1 MNLIENIQR
10 ISTLISEDKKGDTIR
25 TMIDKMGVADTI
37 KIMLKEEIKKDLS
50 PILENLLNKML
61 VNKNQD
67 IICRVKVKHP
77 DNRTKLPHSDNTYL
91 HYRVDII
98 FIGGYGTKHCPVTQA
113 VQQRYDSLIDDMWNI
128 VYDFTG
134 KSIDIFAKIVN
145 ECE

>member
-1 MNLIENIQR
+1 MKLQ
-10 ISTLISEDKKGDTIR
+10 
-25 TMIDKMGVADTI
+25 DTI

-61 VNKNQD
+61 VNENQD
-67 IICRVKVKHP
+67 IICGVKVKHP
-77 DNRTKLPHSDNTYL
+77 SNRTKLPDNMYDHE

-98 FIGGYGTKHCPVTQA
+98 FIGGYGTKHWPVTQA

-134 KSIDIFAKIVN
+134 KSVDIFHKKVVN
-145 ECE
+145 CE

>member
-1 MNLIENIQR
+1 MKLQ
-10 ISTLISEDKKGDTIR
+10 
-25 TMIDKMGVADTI
+25 DTI

-67 IICRVKVKHP
+67 VICRVKVKHP

-98 FIGGYGTKHCPVTQA
+98 FIGGYGTKHWPVTQA

-134 KSIDIFAKIVN
+134 KSIDIFVPYGYVSRHFKYAIQDFFKKHFPQYGVREIN
-145 ECE
+145 AASIM